1 MGGAGGGRRR
11 RPGAG
16 PSRGGAPRRP
26 PARAPEPEGGE
37 SEDGGS
43 DSDLALDLDPRAG
56 GASDSESEDDGSD
69 SDLDLRAGPGAG
81 AEEEDSD
88 LDGLESVEEYSS
100 DDEGDEEEAEGF
112 LGGAREEVRMA
123 NVQDGAGAAA
133 GAGGYNPLDLGE
145 AKRRVQEIVHT
156 LSDFK
161 NLREGDRPRK
171 DYLAELREGLML
183 LYDYN
188 DFLIDKY
195 LDMFPP
201 AELLEFLESNEN
213 QRPVTLRTNSL
224 KTRRRELAAAL
235 ISRGVNLDP
244 VGKWSK
250 VGLVVYESQVPIG
263 ATPEYMGG
271 HYMVQ
276 GASSF
281 LPVMALAPQ
290 QKETV
295 LDVAAAPGGKTS
307 HIAALM
313 GNSGTVIAN
322 EINKRRLKSLAGNMQ
337 RMGVTN
343 TVISNLDG
351 RKLPKV
357 LGESSVD
364 RVLLDAPCSGTG
376 VTWKDPRV
384 KSSKSETDI
393 WSCCRLQKELILAAI
408 DCCNAKSKT
417 GGYVVYST
425 CSNMVEENENVI
437 NYALRKRHVK
447 VVPCGLDFGKPGY
460 ARYKEMRFHPS
471 VEKSRRFYPHV
482 HNLDGFF
489 VCKLQKLRHG
499 PKAADG
505 EGEGPPAEGPEEPD
519 VEEPVQPRK
528 KKKGKTKIEP
538 EPVAEEGPVQPRKK
552 KKGKTN
558 SDPEPAAEEE
568 PVQPRKKTKK
578 KDKTRR
584 KSLESEPPEEEEEE
598 PVQPR
603 KEKKGKKKRKSLEPE
618 PEPEPEP
625 ELEPEPEV
633 KKRRKKDKKKRTSL
647 PARSPK
653 TRHEKRKANVQVVT
667 P

>member
-26 PARAPEPEGGE
+26 PPRAPEPEGGE
-37 SEDGGS
+37 SEDGRS

-81 AEEEDSD
+81 AGEEDSD

-100 DDEGDEEEAEGF
+100 DDEGDEEEAGGF

-161 NLREGDRPRK
+161 NLRAGDRPRK

-313 GNSGTVIAN
+313 GNSGTIIAN

-425 CSNMVEENENVI
+425 CSTMVEENENVI

-538 EPVAEEGPVQPRKK
+538 EP
-552 KKGKTN
+552 
-558 SDPEPAAEEE
+558 AAEEE

-578 KDKTRR
+578 KDKTKR
-584 KSLESEPPEEEEEE
+584 KSLESEPPEEEEEV

-603 KEKKGKKKRKSLEPE
+603 KEKKGKKKRKSLETE